1 MASRAFARGH
11 LVDLLAELLPAV
23 ELARICS
30 VSTRFYRHA
39 ATLAFASVRAQHGLM
54 IPDASLA
61 EMHAL
66 DSVQEAQ
73 SFDMRKQGTRRVL
86 RGSPLCTTYVG
97 SYRDKV
103 TLAQIPPAPGDM
115 WSIACP
121 LRRGAYLMTLDGWE
135 NPAHGVL
142 DIFLDGRCIA
152 RIDWFNDYT
161 TERSRSID
169 FAVRWT
175 GLHQVV
181 GRYSQTNADAGR
193 PTRHWICL
201 RGVRL
206 RRIAG
211 TERLY
216 SWI

>member
-1 MASRAFARGH
+1 MAFAVFGRG
-11 LVDLLAELLPAV
+11 LFLESLAELLPAV
-23 ELARICS
+23 DLARFS
-30 VSTRFYRHA
+30 SASTRFYNQA
-39 ATLAFASVRAQHGLM
+39 AALARAAIRAQHGLM
-54 IPDASLA
+54 ILDGGTMA
-61 EMHAL
+61 EMHTMDCMPETL
-66 DSVQEAQ
+66 N
-73 SFDMRKQGTRRVL
+73 FDLREERWRRVL
-86 RGSPLCTTYVG
+86 SGNPLCTTYVG
-97 SYRDKV
+97 SYKNTV
-103 TLAQIPPAPGDM
+103 TLAQIPPAPGDV
-115 WSIACP
+115 WCIDCP

-181 GRYSQTNADAGR
+181 GRCSQTNADAGR

-201 RGVRL
+201 SGVRL

-211 TERLY
+211 T
-216 SWI
+216 

>member
-97 SYRDKV
+97 SYMDRV
-103 TLAQIPPAPGDM
+103 TLAQIPPAPGDV
-115 WSIACP
+115 WCIDCP

-181 GRYSQTNADAGR
+181 GRCSQTNADAGR

-201 RGVRL
+201 SGVRL

-211 TERLY
+211 T
-216 SWI
+216 

>member
-97 SYRDKV
+97 SYKNTV
-103 TLAQIPPAPGDM
+103 TLAQIPPAPGDV
-115 WSIACP
+115 WCIDCP

-142 DIFLDGRCIA
+142 DIFLDGRCLA

-161 TERSRSID
+161 TERSRSIH

-175 GLHQVV
+175 GLHQLV
-181 GRYSQTNADAGR
+181 GRCSQSNADEDR

-201 RGVRL
+201 SGVRL
-206 RRIAG
+206 CRIAE
-211 TERLY
+211 T
-216 SWI
+216 

>member
-1 MASRAFARGH
+1 MASRAFVCGH

-97 SYRDKV
+97 SYRGWV
-103 TLAQIPPAPGDM
+103 TLAQIPPAPGDV
-115 WSIACP
+115 WCIDCP

-175 GLHQVV
+175 GLHQLVA
-181 GRYSQTNADAGR
+181 RCSQTNADADR

-201 RGVRL
+201 SGVRL
-206 RRIAG
+206 RRIAE
-211 TERLY
+211 T
-216 SWI
+216 

>member
-115 WSIACP
+115 WSIDCP
-121 LRRGAYLMTLDGWE
+121 LRRGAYLLTLDGWE

-175 GLHQVV
+175 GLHQLV
-181 GRYSQTNADAGR
+181 GRCSETNADEDR
-193 PTRHWICL
+193 PTRHWVCL
-201 RGVRL
+201 SGVRV
-206 RRIAG
+206 RRIAE
-211 TERLY
+211 T
-216 SWI
+216 